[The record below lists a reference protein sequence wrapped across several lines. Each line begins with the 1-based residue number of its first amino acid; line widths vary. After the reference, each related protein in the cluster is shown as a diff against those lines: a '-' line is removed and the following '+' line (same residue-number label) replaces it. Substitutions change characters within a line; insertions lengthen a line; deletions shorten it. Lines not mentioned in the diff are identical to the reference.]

1 MQLSTTN
8 KEFKR
13 PLIEWMPI
21 YSMWL
26 REILRFVG
34 QRSRVIGAIVQP
46 FLFLALMAIP
56 MSRLMPEE
64 AQGLVTEMFGGLGF
78 FAYLVPGM
86 VGVGLLFSGLM
97 GGVSVLWDKEFGF
110 LKEVMVAPVRRVSLM
125 VGRSLGNMTVGI
137 CQALLTVGVA
147 TIFGIWFGFEIASL
161 GGFFQ
166 ALAFMILTYAVF
178 IGLGLTMGG
187 LFGDTE
193 GFMTIVQV
201 LQMPMLFLSG
211 AFVPIDR
218 LAGVPVLYQ
227 LQFINPLTYGIDG
240 IRATL
245 AGAEPFFPLGVDF
258 AVVGGFAILFL
269 ALGTWCFQ
277 RMEVD

>member
-1 MQLSTTN
+1 MQVST
-8 KEFKR
+8 KGELKR
-13 PLIEWMPI
+13 PLIEWTPI

-26 REILRFVG
+26 REIIRFVG
-34 QRSRVIGAIVQP
+34 QPSRVIGAIVQP

-64 AQGLVTEMFGGLGF
+64 AQGLMTEMFGGLSF

-86 VGVGLLFSGLM
+86 VGVGLLFSGIM

-147 TIFGIWFGFEIASL
+147 LLFGIWFGFEVASPL
-161 GGFFQ
+161 GFLQ
-166 ALAFMILTYAVF
+166 ALLFMLLTYAVF

-201 LQMPMLFLSG
+201 MQMPLLFLSG
-211 AFVPIDR
+211 AFVPVDR

-240 IRATL
+240 IRASLT
-245 AGAEPFFPLGVDF
+245 GIEPFFPLGVDI
-258 AVVGGFAILFL
+258 AVVAGFAIIFL
-269 ALGTWCFQ
+269 LVGTWCFE

>member
-1 MQLSTTN
+1 MELS
-8 KEFKR
+8 KEKELKR
-13 PLIEWMPI
+13 PLIEWTPI

-26 REILRFVG
+26 REIIRFFG
-34 QRSRVIGAIVQP
+34 QRSRVIGAIIQP
-46 FLFLALMAIP
+46 FLFLGLMAIP
-56 MSRLMPEE
+56 MSRLMPSE
-64 AQGLVTEMFGGLGF
+64 AEGLMEQMFGGLNF
-78 FAYLVPGM
+78 FSYLVPGM
-86 VGVGLLFSGLM
+86 VGVGLLFSGVM

-147 TIFGIWFGFEIASL
+147 CLFGIWYEFGIASAL
-161 GGFFQ
+161 GFLQ
-166 ALAFMILTYAVF
+166 AFVFMILTYAVF

-187 LFGDTE
+187 VFGDTE

-201 LQMPMLFLSG
+201 MQMPLLFLSG

-227 LQFINPLTYGIDG
+227 LQFINPLAYGIDG
-240 IRATL
+240 IRASLT
-245 AGAEPFFPLGVDF
+245 GAAPFFPIWVDF
-258 AVVGGFAILFL
+258 AVVIGFAILFL
-269 ALGTWCFQ
+269 ALGTWRFE
-277 RMEVD
+277 RMEVS